1 MSIELLAQQ
10 GRSRIYGGLAS
21 VEAAKLRQM
30 RDSGLRACFAR
41 LEDTPYRMEFVA
53 HIHEKNFVND
63 AAARNVNATWF
74 ALDHARG
81 GVIWIVMGGDE
92 TADYT
97 PLRQIALRKV
107 RMMICVGKAGEN
119 MRRVFVGVVPEIIEV
134 NNLAEAVNCACYSAM
149 DNVQVL
155 FSPATRVGESTEVL
169 GRMFSR
175 EVIEL

>member
-1 MSIELLAQQ
+1 
-10 GRSRIYGGLAS
+10 
-21 VEAAKLRQM
+21 
-30 RDSGLRACFAR
+30 
-41 LEDTPYRMEFVA
+41 
-53 HIHEKNFVND
+53 
-63 AAARNVNATWF
+63 
-74 ALDHARG
+74 
-81 GVIWIVMGGDE
+81 MGGDE
-92 TADYT
+92 TADYS

-134 NNLAEAVNCACYSAM
+134 NNLAEAVNRACYSAM